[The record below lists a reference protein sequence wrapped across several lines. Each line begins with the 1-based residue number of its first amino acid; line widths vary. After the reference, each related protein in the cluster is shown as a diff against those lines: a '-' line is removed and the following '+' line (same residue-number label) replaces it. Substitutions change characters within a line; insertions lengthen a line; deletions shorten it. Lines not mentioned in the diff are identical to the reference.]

1 MSGPGHQAPPLSISA
16 QDPGAPPS
24 PLLFLQQAPCVSMMG
39 PYMGEPEGCTEQ
51 EDCSVGGKGSCL
63 AGGGAGA
70 GAGSQA
76 GGFVC
81 EKNRGLARVGT
92 LASLNANGTP
102 VLSSSWT
109 GSPSSDPQQQEL
121 GTVSTRRAE
130 AGSVGRGCP
139 SSLGGIPGVQ
149 LRWDLTHRSACDPR
163 TAPAAGLCLPVNR
176 KFSPRFFLF
185 TSHASL

>member
-1 MSGPGHQAPPLSISA
+1 MGRLPGTAPPQHTHTLPYFSRGPRPSPTSRPISPAGPGFP
-16 QDPGAPPS
+16 
-24 PLLFLQQAPCVSMMG
+24 MMG
-39 PYMGEPEGCTEQ
+39 PNMGEPEGCTEQ
-51 EDCSVGGKGSCL
+51 ENCSVGGKGSCL

-121 GTVSTRRAE
+121 GTVSTRRAK
-130 AGSVGRGCP
+130 A
-139 SSLGGIPGVQ
+139 SSLGLRCPRSFRWNTWQSNSGGTSPPAQREIP
-149 LRWDLTHRSACDPR
+149 
-163 TAPAAGLCLPVNR
+163 GLCLQLDCVC
-176 KFSPRFFLF
+176 L
-185 TSHASL
+185 

>member
-1 MSGPGHQAPPLSISA
+1 MGPATRHPPISA
-16 QDPGAPPS
+16 QDPGPPP
-24 PLLFLQQAPCVSMMG
+24 PLVLFLQQAPGVLKME

-130 AGSVGRGCP
+130 AGSVGCRCP
-139 SSLGGIPGVQ
+139 GPLGAIPGIQ
-149 LRWDLTHRSACDPR
+149 LWWDLTH
-163 TAPAAGLCLPVNR
+163 PAQRAIPELCLQLDCVC
-176 KFSPRFFLF
+176 L
-185 TSHASL
+185 